1 MREKRQFLLSDEKKI
16 HARVVV
22 VVVVERRR
30 RRRRQRRRRRA
41 STSTITTTNNNKRM
55 VLLSIKPRLQKEKWS
70 LYWKCSMATR
80 TMYLDEFD
88 LDVDIAKTTARELKK
103 MIAERV
109 GLPPVAELFRLEGFQ
124 EPWEL
129 MCAQLVVGSLFLFR
143 WFFTSFVRS
152 LRYFVRFFPRTDKLF
167 LSFL

>member
-1 MREKRQFLLSDEKKI
+1 
-16 HARVVV
+16 
-22 VVVVERRR
+22 
-30 RRRRQRRRRRA
+30 
-41 STSTITTTNNNKRM
+41 
-55 VLLSIKPRLQKEKWS
+55 
-70 LYWKCSMATR
+70 MATR

-88 LDVDIAKTTARELKK
+88 LDVDVAKTTARELKK

-129 MCAQLVVGSLFLFR
+129 MCAQLVFVLSFFSVGFLR
-143 WFFTSFVRS
+143 RSFVG
-152 LRYFVRFFPRTDKLF
+152 YFVRFFPRTDKLF

>member
-1 MREKRQFLLSDEKKI
+1 
-16 HARVVV
+16 
-22 VVVVERRR
+22 
-30 RRRRQRRRRRA
+30 
-41 STSTITTTNNNKRM
+41 
-55 VLLSIKPRLQKEKWS
+55 
-70 LYWKCSMATR
+70 MATR

-129 MCAQLVVGSLFLFR
+129 MCAQLVFVLSFFSVGFLR
-143 WFFTSFVRS
+143 RSFVGVFRA
-152 LRYFVRFFPRTDKLF
+152 FF
-167 LSFL
+167 SSN

>member
-1 MREKRQFLLSDEKKI
+1 
-16 HARVVV
+16 
-22 VVVVERRR
+22 
-30 RRRRQRRRRRA
+30 
-41 STSTITTTNNNKRM
+41 M

-103 MIAERV
+103 MIAGRV

-152 LRYFVRFFPRTDKLF
+152 LGYFVRFFPRTDKLF

>member
-1 MREKRQFLLSDEKKI
+1 
-16 HARVVV
+16 
-22 VVVVERRR
+22 
-30 RRRRQRRRRRA
+30 
-41 STSTITTTNNNKRM
+41 
-55 VLLSIKPRLQKEKWS
+55 
-70 LYWKCSMATR
+70 MATR

-167 LSFL
+167 LSLVIKKSQYKGVELQADKPLSESGVPEKDESDMSGENGVPIIVAVRKHLVAEGWKMVHNDAMDSDTEEDDF

>member
-1 MREKRQFLLSDEKKI
+1 
-16 HARVVV
+16 
-22 VVVVERRR
+22 
-30 RRRRQRRRRRA
+30 
-41 STSTITTTNNNKRM
+41 M

-129 MCAQLVVGSLFLFR
+129 IQYKGVELQADKPLSESGVPEKDESDMSGENGVPIIVAVRKHLVAEGWKIVHNDAMDSDTEEDDF
-143 WFFTSFVRS
+143 
-152 LRYFVRFFPRTDKLF
+152 
-167 LSFL
+167 

>member
-1 MREKRQFLLSDEKKI
+1 
-16 HARVVV
+16 
-22 VVVVERRR
+22 
-30 RRRRQRRRRRA
+30 
-41 STSTITTTNNNKRM
+41 M

-80 TMYLDEFD
+80 TVYLDEFD

-129 MCAQLVVGSLFLFR
+129 IQYKGVELQADKPLSESGVPEKDESDMSGENGVPIIVAVRKHLVAEGWKMVHNDAMDSDTEEDDF
-143 WFFTSFVRS
+143 
-152 LRYFVRFFPRTDKLF
+152 
-167 LSFL
+167 

>member
-1 MREKRQFLLSDEKKI
+1 
-16 HARVVV
+16 
-22 VVVVERRR
+22 
-30 RRRRQRRRRRA
+30 
-41 STSTITTTNNNKRM
+41 
-55 VLLSIKPRLQKEKWS
+55 
-70 LYWKCSMATR
+70 
-80 TMYLDEFD
+80 MYLDEFD

-152 LRYFVRFFPRTDKLF
+152 LGYFVRFFPRTDKLF
-167 LSFL
+167 LSLVMIKSQYKGVELQADKPLSESGVPEKDESDMSGENGVPIIVAVRKHLVAEGWKMVHNDAMDSDTEEDDF

>member
-1 MREKRQFLLSDEKKI
+1 
-16 HARVVV
+16 
-22 VVVVERRR
+22 
-30 RRRRQRRRRRA
+30 
-41 STSTITTTNNNKRM
+41 
-55 VLLSIKPRLQKEKWS
+55 
-70 LYWKCSMATR
+70 MATR
-80 TMYLDEFD
+80 TLYLDEFD

-103 MIAERV
+103 MIAGRV

-152 LRYFVRFFPRTDKLF
+152 LGYFVRFFPRTDKLF

>member
-1 MREKRQFLLSDEKKI
+1 
-16 HARVVV
+16 
-22 VVVVERRR
+22 
-30 RRRRQRRRRRA
+30 
-41 STSTITTTNNNKRM
+41 M

-143 WFFTSFVRS
+143 
-152 LRYFVRFFPRTDKLF
+152 
-167 LSFL
+167 

>member
-1 MREKRQFLLSDEKKI
+1 
-16 HARVVV
+16 
-22 VVVVERRR
+22 
-30 RRRRQRRRRRA
+30 
-41 STSTITTTNNNKRM
+41 
-55 VLLSIKPRLQKEKWS
+55 
-70 LYWKCSMATR
+70 MATR

-152 LRYFVRFFPRTDKLF
+152 LGYFVRFFPRTDKLF
-167 LSFL
+167 LSLVMIKSQYKGVELQADKPLSESGVPEKDDSDMSGENGVPIIVAVRKHLVAEGWKMVHNDAMDSDTEEDDF

>member
-1 MREKRQFLLSDEKKI
+1 
-16 HARVVV
+16 
-22 VVVVERRR
+22 
-30 RRRRQRRRRRA
+30 
-41 STSTITTTNNNKRM
+41 
-55 VLLSIKPRLQKEKWS
+55 
-70 LYWKCSMATR
+70 MATR

-88 LDVDIAKTTARELKK
+88 LDVDVAKTTARELKK

-152 LRYFVRFFPRTDKLF
+152 FVRRGISCVFFLELTNSFSLSCDDKKVNTKAWN
-167 LSFL
+167 SKRINR

>member
-1 MREKRQFLLSDEKKI
+1 VVFILEVFDGDANDVFGRVRFGRGHCENDGEGVEKK
-16 HARVVV
+16 
-22 VVVVERRR
+22 
-30 RRRRQRRRRRA
+30 
-41 STSTITTTNNNKRM
+41 
-55 VLLSIKPRLQKEKWS
+55 
-70 LYWKCSMATR
+70 
-80 TMYLDEFD
+80 
-88 LDVDIAKTTARELKK
+88 
-103 MIAERV
+103 IAERV

>member
-1 MREKRQFLLSDEKKI
+1 
-16 HARVVV
+16 
-22 VVVVERRR
+22 
-30 RRRRQRRRRRA
+30 
-41 STSTITTTNNNKRM
+41 M

-129 MCAQLVVGSLFLFR
+129 IQYKGVELQADKPLSESGVPEKDESDMSGENGVPIIVAVRKHLVAEGWKMVHNDTMDSDTEEDDF
-143 WFFTSFVRS
+143 
-152 LRYFVRFFPRTDKLF
+152 
-167 LSFL
+167 

>member
-1 MREKRQFLLSDEKKI
+1 
-16 HARVVV
+16 
-22 VVVVERRR
+22 
-30 RRRRQRRRRRA
+30 
-41 STSTITTTNNNKRM
+41 
-55 VLLSIKPRLQKEKWS
+55 
-70 LYWKCSMATR
+70 MATR

-152 LRYFVRFFPRTDKLF
+152 LGYFVRFFPRTDKLF
-167 LSFL
+167 LSLVMIKSQYKGVELQADKPLSESGVPEKDESDMSGENGVPIIVAVRKHLVAEGWKMVHNDAMDSDTEEDDF

>member
-1 MREKRQFLLSDEKKI
+1 LNLREKRQFLLSDGKKI
-16 HARVVV
+16 HARVVVV

-41 STSTITTTNNNKRM
+41 STSTITATTNNNKRM

-143 WFFTSFVRS
+143 WFLRRSFVR
-152 LRYFVRFFPRTDKLF
+152 
-167 LSFL
+167 

>member
-1 MREKRQFLLSDEKKI
+1 
-16 HARVVV
+16 
-22 VVVVERRR
+22 
-30 RRRRQRRRRRA
+30 
-41 STSTITTTNNNKRM
+41 
-55 VLLSIKPRLQKEKWS
+55 
-70 LYWKCSMATR
+70 MATR

-152 LRYFVRFFPRTDKLF
+152 LRYFVRFFLELTNSFSFSCDDKKVNTKAWN
-167 LSFL
+167 SRRINR

>member
-1 MREKRQFLLSDEKKI
+1 
-16 HARVVV
+16 
-22 VVVVERRR
+22 
-30 RRRRQRRRRRA
+30 
-41 STSTITTTNNNKRM
+41 M

-129 MCAQLVVGSLFLFR
+129 IQYKGVELQADKPLSESGVPEKDESDMSGENGVPIIVAVRKHLVAEGWKMVHNDAMDSDTEEDDF
-143 WFFTSFVRS
+143 
-152 LRYFVRFFPRTDKLF
+152 
-167 LSFL
+167 